1 MQHQGPFPPARRA
14 SCHSYT
20 ARKKI
25 QPGENAATEKTGDFA
40 LRSLHILHPEPR
52 LGNGFGF
59 GIEYPGSSHDDNN
72 DDSGHVDAAELSG
85 RLMVVF

>member
-1 MQHQGPFPPARRA
+1 MVCCSIRGLSHPPA
-14 SCHSYT
+14 CHSYT
-20 ARKKI
+20 ARKKYN
-25 QPGENAATEKTGDFA
+25 QVKMLRLKKTGDFA

-72 DDSGHVDAAELSG
+72 DDSGHVDAVELSG